1 MTNIETFVPLE
12 LIDDTSDIHYV
23 PAPCQVACPIGTD
36 APSYIGYIWEED
48 FAGALEA
55 ISATNPFSAICGRV
69 CDAPCEPACR
79 RTESDGPIAI
89 RNLKRFVMD
98 KLGPDFHLPP
108 VQVSQDK
115 SVAIVGGGPAGM
127 TAAQDLAEA
136 GYAVHVYE
144 MSDRLGGMMV
154 WGIPAFRL
162 PPHIIEEDI
171 QRILKHC
178 PGIEVHLNCTF
189 GSKVTLEEL
198 KERHDAVILAIGAW
212 WGKKMNIPGEDDERI
227 IDGVGFLR
235 DINGGARP
243 TMPETVLII
252 GGGDVSMDACRAV
265 KRLPGCKN
273 VKVVYRRG
281 LDEIPARRDELEGVI
296 KEDIEFV
303 YHTQP
308 VQVVADGD
316 HFALRCVKTELGETD
331 EDGRRRPV
339 AVAGSEHD
347 IECGLVIAAVG
358 QRTESAELEQKGL
371 MDGEKIAA
379 HLDTMRT
386 DEEKIFATGDSGF
399 GPSTIVNAMYLG
411 HRTAYYVKAH
421 LEGIEAPQPY
431 STPYRTRRVPVSQD
445 PLWEII
451 NRVDQPFHG
460 LGDEPVKFPEIET
473 TYTLDEAK
481 AEAARCFRC
490 DAENG
495 THEYSVNN
503 REDIFVMA
511 RTQQHEQQK
520 RLSMLDKRLTNRD
533 NPFPVERG
541 PRLDDIHFLPA
552 NLSRLV
558 IDPYRDACKTY
569 TQVGASFR
577 VESPFLVT
585 GFDQAPEEV
594 RIGLARALR
603 ESGCA
608 YLGAKALGEECI
620 WVQTLPAAGGEPAP
634 DAAGLVY
641 DLTAEF
647 TTSDLQRAHPDQFIG
662 IAASVKTLRDAIPY
676 ALDSNCDVLLLD
688 GTQGLAATWPELD
701 GNFDLSVLRD
711 AIVLLRQLKKEEQID
726 VAYFGGVRSG
736 TDAAK
741 VMAIG
746 CQLIT
751 MGMPLGLALG
761 GTVSGDDLS
770 FQADYSLD
778 EYREAALNFL
788 TACSGE
794 TSMMAR
800 AVGKTNIHSLEPE
813 DLRSI
818 TLATSEATG
827 IPLIGTH

>member
-1 MTNIETFVPLE
+1 MTNIKTFIPLE
-12 LIDDTSDIHYV
+12 LIDDTSDVHYV

-36 APSYIGYIWEED
+36 APSYIGYIWEEN

-55 ISATNPFSAICGRV
+55 ISATNPFSSICGRV

-79 RTESDGPIAI
+79 RAESDGPIAI
-89 RNLKRFVMD
+89 RNLKRFIMD

-108 VQVSQDK
+108 VPVSKDK
-115 SVAIVGGGPAGM
+115 SIAIVGGGPAGM

-136 GYAVHVYE
+136 GYPVHVYE

-178 PGIEVHLNCTF
+178 PGIEVHLNSAF
-189 GSKVTLEEL
+189 GTDVTLEQL
-198 KERHDAVILAIGAW
+198 KEQHAAVILAIGAW
-212 WGKKMNIPGEDDERI
+212 WGKKMNIPGEDDERVV
-227 IDGVGFLR
+227 DGVGFLR

-243 TMPETVLII
+243 TMPETVLIV

-281 LDEIPARRDELEGVI
+281 PDEIPARRDELEGAI

-308 VQVVADGD
+308 VEVVADGD
-316 HFALRCVKTELGETD
+316 SLALHCVKTKLGEPD

-339 AVAGSEHD
+339 TIEGSEHD

-358 QRTESAELEQKGL
+358 QKTESEELEQKGL

-386 DEEKIFATGDSGF
+386 DEERIFATGDGGF

-421 LEGIEAPQPY
+421 LEGIEDPQPY

-445 PLWEII
+445 PLWEVI
-451 NRVDQPFHG
+451 NRIDQPFHG
-460 LGDEPVKFPEIET
+460 LGEEPVEFPEIET

-511 RTQQHEQQK
+511 RTQEHEQHK
-520 RLSMLDKRLTNRD
+520 RLSMLDKRLANRD
-533 NPFPVERG
+533 NPFPQERG
-541 PRLDDIHFLPA
+541 ARIDDIHFLPA

-558 IDPYRDACKTY
+558 IDPYRDDCKTH
-569 TQVGASFR
+569 TQIGTAFR
-577 VESPFLVT
+577 VKAPYLVA

-594 RIGLARALR
+594 RIGLGRAIQ

-608 YLGAKALGEECI
+608 YLGAKALDCT
-620 WVQTLPAAGGEPAP
+620 WVQTLAAGDAPSP
-634 DAAGLVY
+634 DAAGVIY
-641 DLTAEF
+641 DLTGAF
-647 TTSDLQRAHPDQFIG
+647 TQIEIQRAHPNQFVG
-662 IAASVKTLRDAIPY
+662 IAASAHTLNDAIPH
-676 ALDSNCDVLLLD
+676 ALDANCDVLFLD
-688 GTQGLAATWPELD
+688 GSQGFATPWPELN
-701 GNFDLSVLRD
+701 GLFDLSVLRD
-711 AIVLLRQLKKEEQID
+711 AIALLRQLKKEEQID

-741 VMAIG
+741 IMAIG
-746 CQLIT
+746 CQLIV
-751 MGMPLGLALG
+751 MGMPLGLAMG
-761 GTVSGDDLS
+761 GTLS
-770 FQADYSLD
+770 ANGLAFQGDYSLD
-778 EYREAALNFL
+778 EYAEAALNFL

-800 AVGKTNIHSLEPE
+800 AVGKTNVHSLEPE

-818 TLATSEATG
+818 TVATSQATG